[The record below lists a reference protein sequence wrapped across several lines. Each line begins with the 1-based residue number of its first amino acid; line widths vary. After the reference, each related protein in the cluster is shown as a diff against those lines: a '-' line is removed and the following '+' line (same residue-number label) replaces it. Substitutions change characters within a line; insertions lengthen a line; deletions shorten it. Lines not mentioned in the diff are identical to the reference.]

1 MIWILLVNGP
11 HYKEQE
17 PKLYTRSVFFSEWCY
32 PGMACLFHFSPT
44 TETLSWLLSGSWMP
58 WKSLGLVAKSK
69 RPHIKIQTTRTRLG
83 VLGEERVGCVES
95 NMEIYITIC
104 KIDSQWEIVV
114 WLRELKPELS
124 NNLEGRDG
132 RGGGKDVQ
140 VGGNMGE
147 PMTDSC
153 WCLVETNTI
162 LYNNYP
168 SIKNK

>member
-1 MIWILLVNGP
+1 MV
-11 HYKEQE
+11 
-17 PKLYTRSVFFSEWCY
+17 
-32 PGMACLFHFSPT
+32 
-44 TETLSWLLSGSWMP
+44 
-58 WKSLGLVAKSK
+58 
-69 RPHIKIQTTRTRLG
+69 
-83 VLGEERVGCVES
+83 GEERVGCVES

-124 NNLEGRDG
+124 NNLEGWDG

-140 VGGNMGE
+140 VGGYMGE
-147 PMTDSC
+147 PMTDLC
-153 WCLVETNTI
+153 WCLLETNTI